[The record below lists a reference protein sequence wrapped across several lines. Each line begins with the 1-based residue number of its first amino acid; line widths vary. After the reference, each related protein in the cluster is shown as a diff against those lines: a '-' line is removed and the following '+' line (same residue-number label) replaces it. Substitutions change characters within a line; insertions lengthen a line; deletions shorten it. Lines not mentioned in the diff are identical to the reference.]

1 MQETNESLKQLK
13 RTLCNAPILKLP
25 NVDKPFVV
33 RTDASDTGLG
43 AMLLQEHN
51 GKLFPI
57 AFASMKLNPAQK
69 RYSVV
74 ERECLAIVW
83 GLEKF
88 NLYLYGRDFVV
99 QCDHRALKFLSTA
112 KVSNKRIICW
122 AQKVQPGR
130 FRVEA
135 IRVRTL

>member
-1 MQETNESLKQLK
+1 MYYRKFVDNYYKIAAPLSDLTKVKRPNKVSWTEETNESFKHLKQM
-13 RTLCNAPILKLP
+13 LCNAPIFKLP
-25 NVDKPFVV
+25 HIDKPFVV

-74 ERECLAIVW
+74 EREYLAI
-83 GLEKF
+83 F
-88 NLYLYGRDFVV
+88 
-99 QCDHRALKFLSTA
+99 
-112 KVSNKRIICW
+112 
-122 AQKVQPGR
+122 
-130 FRVEA
+130 
-135 IRVRTL
+135 